1 MRLINNVRDDVM
13 RGKQWFGQIRPF
25 IYWKRHKSRGLVLE
39 STVEVCVDA
48 VWPVPKPRQPE
59 RLGMCPL

>member
-48 VWPVPKPRQPE
+48 V
-59 RLGMCPL
+59 